1 MSSTAARVVPNI
13 SQRPMF
19 RGRSNV
25 LVSALLGGLLAYVGY
40 RFLSWAVVNAIWRL
54 PQGADSAVCRAAKGE
69 GACWAVIGE
78 RFRFILAGTFP
89 LDQQWRPG
97 VACLLFVLL
106 YIISA
111 IRACWKPWLLGLWFA
126 MPTLAIVL
134 LHGGFLSLPA
144 VSTDF
149 WGGLPLTFVLA
160 TVGFVA
166 ASPLAVALALGR
178 RSQMPVIRWL
188 SIGYIELVRG
198 VPLIT
203 FLFMAAV
210 MFPLFMPQSFVI
222 DKLVR
227 AQIALVMVIAAYLA
241 EVIRGGIQAIPQ
253 GQHEA
258 ATSMGLSFWPATIL
272 VVLPQ
277 ALRLTIPAIV
287 NTFIGFFKDTSLV
300 TVVGLFDLL
309 GTAKAV
315 IVDPKWSGFG
325 AEVYLFVATIYFV
338 FGYAVSH
345 YSQHLEKVLMGRTG
359 RAIQQS
365 T

>member
-1 MSSTAARVVPNI
+1 MLPNVA
-13 SQRPMF
+13 QAPLF
-19 RGRSNV
+19 RGRINV
-25 LVSALLGGLLAYVGY
+25 LVTVVLGGLLAYLGY

-69 GACWAVIGE
+69 GACWAIIGE
-78 RFRFILAGTFP
+78 RFRFILAGSFP
-89 LDQQWRPG
+89 VDQQWRPG
-97 VACLLFVLL
+97 LACLLFVLL
-106 YIISA
+106 YVISA
-111 IRACWKPWLLGLWFA
+111 MRACWKPWLLGLWLA
-126 MPTLAIVL
+126 TPTSAILL
-134 LHGGFLSLPA
+134 LHGGFLSLSV
-144 VSTDF
+144 VSSDF

-160 TVGFVA
+160 TIGFAA

-178 RSQMPVIRWL
+178 RSQMPVIRGL
-188 SIGYIELVRG
+188 SIAYIELVRG

-227 AQIALVMVIAAYLA
+227 AQVALVMVIAAYLA
-241 EVIRGGIQAIPQ
+241 EVIRGGIQAIPH

-258 ATSMGLSFWPATIL
+258 AASMGLSFWPATML

-300 TVVGLFDLL
+300 TVIGLFDLL

-315 IVDPKWSGFG
+315 IVDPKWIGFG
-325 AEVYLFVATIYFV
+325 AEVYLFVAAIYFV
-338 FGYAVSH
+338 FGYAVSR
-345 YSQHLEKVLMGRTG
+345 YSQHLEKALTGRTG
-359 RAIQQS
+359 RGIQQS